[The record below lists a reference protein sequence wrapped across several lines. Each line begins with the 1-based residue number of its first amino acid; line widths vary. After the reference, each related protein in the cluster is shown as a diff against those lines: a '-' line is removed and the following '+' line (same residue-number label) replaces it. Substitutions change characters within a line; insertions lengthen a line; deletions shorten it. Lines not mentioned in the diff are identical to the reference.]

1 VSRSIYTAGLVLI
14 YATGIG
20 AGIAEHLASKGCSIA
35 LGYTSPTSEEKARTL
50 SSRLSDDY
58 NVSVSPIQADLGT
71 PEGGSQLVSK
81 AKEYFSKNGKFQ
93 IDIIVNNAGVGFF
106 APVEKVTIEDFHTI
120 YNTNVLGPL
129 LLVQAA
135 FPYLPTDRSGRIVN
149 ISSIAANMAMRNQS
163 LYAGSKGALDS
174 MTRTWASELA
184 ERTTVNSINPGPV
197 VTDMYNS
204 AGKGY
209 LDALR
214 PWVQHTPLSAV
225 TEERDG
231 MEAVDRLPLTGGRA
245 ATIEEIAKIVGMI
258 CSDESGWCTGSIINA
273 NGGMIP
279 SL

>member
-1 VSRSIYTAGLVLI
+1 LLVLI
-14 YATGIG
+14 PAIGIG
-20 AGIAEHLASKGCSIA
+20 AGIAEHLASKGCSVA
-35 LGYTSPTSEEKARTL
+35 LGYTSPSSEEKARTL

-58 NVSVSPIQADLGT
+58 NVSVIPIQADLGT
-71 PEGGSQLVSK
+71 PEGGSQLVSN
-81 AKEYFSKNGKFQ
+81 AKECFSKNGKFQ
-93 IDIIVNNAGVGFF
+93 IDIIVNNAGMATF
-106 APVEKVTIEDFHTI
+106 APVEKVRIEDFHTI

-129 LLVQAA
+129 LVVQAA

-149 ISSIAANMAMRNQS
+149 ISSIAANMATRNQS
-163 LYAGSKGALDS
+163 VYAGSKAALDS
-174 MTRTWASELA
+174 MTRTWACDLA

-204 AGKGY
+204 AGQDY
-209 LDALR
+209 LDQLR
-214 PWVQHTPLSAV
+214 PWVQNTPLSAV

-231 MEAVDRLPLTGGRA
+231 KEAVERLPLTGGRA

-258 CSDESGWCTGSIINA
+258 CSEESGWCTGSMINA